1 MNHKQ
6 INYSRDYN
14 MQHTLIYRLYGKA
27 RKDNVA
33 MIDAHLNVIQQSHQS
48 ILDFFSELESSKN
61 KTVQQYIEHW
71 WKQPEHFYNDMTP
84 QQLIS
89 HYRNQMIYG
98 DNKKGK
104 AIYKLKELLASVD
117 VNNDAIEAINSLIE
131 SKATKE
137 LQPINRR
144 VKITL
149 MEDTSYDES
158 DSRQDPKEYCKCT
171 VCTLKY
177 TRARVKNST
186 NYGDDT
192 QVSMVTDS
200 KDSQGT
206 VGTVDNLFT
215 FG

>member
-1 MNHKQ
+1 MT
-6 INYSRDYN
+6 
-14 MQHTLIYRLYGKA
+14 HTIVYRLYGKA

-48 ILDFFSELESSKN
+48 ILDFFSELESSNN
-61 KTVQQYIEHW
+61 KIAQQCIEHW

-104 AIYKLKELLASVD
+104 AIYKLKELIASVE
-117 VNNDAIEAINSLIE
+117 VNNDAMELIDHIIKQ
-131 SKATKE
+131 KATKE

-144 VKITL
+144 VKIVL
-149 MEDTSYDES
+149 QEDTSYDES
-158 DSRQDPKEYCKCT
+158 ESRQDPKDYCTCT

-192 QVSMVTDS
+192 QASMVTNS
-200 KDSQGT
+200 KDSQRT

>member
-1 MNHKQ
+1 MT
-6 INYSRDYN
+6 
-14 MQHTLIYRLYGKA
+14 HTIVYRLYGKA

-61 KTVQQYIEHW
+61 KIAQQCIEHW
-71 WKQPEHFYNDMTP
+71 WKQPEHYFNNMTP

-104 AIYKLKELLASVD
+104 AIYKLKELIASVE
-117 VNNDAIEAINSLIE
+117 VNNDAIELIDHIIKE
-131 SKATKE
+131 KATKE

-144 VKITL
+144 VKIVL
-149 MEDTSYDES
+149 QEDTSYDEY
-158 DSRQDPKEYCKCT
+158 DSNQDPREYCTCT

-192 QVSMVTDS
+192 QVNIVTN
-200 KDSQGT
+200 SQGT
-206 VGTVDNLFT
+206 VGTQDNGNVLFQ
-215 FG
+215 FD

>member
-1 MNHKQ
+1 MT
-6 INYSRDYN
+6 
-14 MQHTLIYRLYGKA
+14 HTIIYRLYGKA

-61 KTVQQYIEHW
+61 KTAQQYIEHW
-71 WKQPEHFYNDMTP
+71 WKQPEYFYNDMTP

-104 AIYKLKELLASVD
+104 AIYKLKELIASVD

-131 SKATKE
+131 STPVKE

-144 VKITL
+144 VKIVL
-149 MEDTSYDES
+149 QEDTSYDES
-158 DSRQDPKEYCKCT
+158 DSNQDPREYCTCT

-192 QVSMVTDS
+192 QVNIVTNS

-206 VGTVDNLFT
+206 VGTQDNGNVLFQ
-215 FG
+215 FD

>member
-1 MNHKQ
+1 MT
-6 INYSRDYN
+6 
-14 MQHTLIYRLYGKA
+14 HTIVYRLYGKA

-61 KTVQQYIEHW
+61 KIAQQCIEHW
-71 WKQPEHFYNDMTP
+71 WKQPEHYFNNMTP

-104 AIYKLKELLASVD
+104 AIYKLKELIASVE
-117 VNNDAIEAINSLIE
+117 VNNDAIELIDHIIKE
-131 SKATKE
+131 KATKE

-144 VKITL
+144 VKIVL
-149 MEDTSYDES
+149 QEDTSYDES
-158 DSRQDPKEYCKCT
+158 ESRQDPKEYCTCT

-192 QVSMVTDS
+192 QASMVTNS

>member
-1 MNHKQ
+1 MT
-6 INYSRDYN
+6 
-14 MQHTLIYRLYGKA
+14 HTIVYRLYGKA

-61 KTVQQYIEHW
+61 KIAQQCIEHW
-71 WKQPEHFYNDMTP
+71 WKQPEHYFNNMTP

-104 AIYKLKELLASVD
+104 AIYKLKELIASVE
-117 VNNDAIEAINSLIE
+117 VNNDAIELIDHIIKE
-131 SKATKE
+131 KATKE

-144 VKITL
+144 VKIVL
-149 MEDTSYDES
+149 QEDTTYDES
-158 DSRQDPKEYCKCT
+158 ESRQDPKEYCTCT

-192 QVSMVTDS
+192 QVNIVTN
-200 KDSQGT
+200 SQGT
-206 VGTVDNLFT
+206 VGTQDNGNVLFQ
-215 FG
+215 FD